1 LGGPTKEG
9 EHEIRNDS
17 SHGCGNPHD
26 GNGHCGG
33 HKSDLTTA
41 MVIVAAINPSSF
53 SMEATGLVVIAAY
66 LSGIYSE
73 LKRSN
78 DLRAK
83 E

>member
-1 LGGPTKEG
+1 M
-9 EHEIRNDS
+9 
-17 SHGCGNPHD
+17 
-26 GNGHCGG
+26 
-33 HKSDLTTA
+33 KSGTIVVTVAAILTTA